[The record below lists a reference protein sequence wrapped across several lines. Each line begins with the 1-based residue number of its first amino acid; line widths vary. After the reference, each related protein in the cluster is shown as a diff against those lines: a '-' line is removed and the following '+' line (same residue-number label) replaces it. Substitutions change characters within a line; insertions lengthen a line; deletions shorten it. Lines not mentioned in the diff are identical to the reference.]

1 MPQEKGRKLM
11 HQLMQ
16 KNLCVAEGFHQHCKQ
31 AYDNGI
37 FFKGVHF
44 GLVFIDID
52 IDDATCKKL
61 LATLLFTVK

>member
-1 MPQEKGRKLM
+1 
-11 HQLMQ
+11 MQ
-16 KNLCVAEGFHQHCKQ
+16 KILCIAEGFYQHCKQ